1 MYGEVPAGISLE
13 AIEDIT
19 DTEDLSFNSIYSP
32 NKTYIGVKIIGD
44 SMHPKYVEG
53 DTIIIEVRPDCESG
67 QDAVVYVNGYNAT
80 LKTVYHNEDSSITLP
95 LYNHQY
101 PLKTYGKGVY
111 DTKNR
116 ILGMLKEIRRKV

>member
-67 QDAVVYVNGYNAT
+67 QDAVVYVNGYNTT
-80 LKTVYHNEDSSITLP
+80 LKTVYHNEDSSITFQP
-95 LYNHQY
+95 YNHQY

>member
-32 NKTYIGVKIIGD
+32 NKTYIGVKVIGD